1 MVRPRQCRRVGQLP
15 QATYYKPRGVPLRG
29 LEQVGL
35 EVDELEALR
44 LADLE
49 GLYQEAA
56 AERMN
61 VSRQTFGRILEA
73 AHRKVADALVNG
85 KALSIEGGA
94 IEVAGPAGPLRRC
107 DRRRGGSMHRRG
119 RCRRRGQPQGG
130 QADQKADAD
139 RPG

>member
-1 MVRPRQCRRVGQLP
+1 MPRPRQCRRVGQLP
-15 QATYYKPRGVPLRG
+15 QATYYKPRGVPLRT

-35 EVDELEALR
+35 TVDELEAIR

-56 AERMN
+56 AEQMN

-85 KALSIEGGA
+85 KALSIEGGP
-94 IEVAGPAGPLRRC
+94 IEVAGPGGPGPRGRGQG
-107 DRRRGGSMHRRG
+107 RGGPRG
-119 RCRRRGQPQGG
+119 GRGQCRRRGRG
-130 QADQKADAD
+130 
-139 RPG
+139 

>member
-15 QATYYKPRGVPLRG
+15 QATYYKPRGVPLRA

-35 EVDELEALR
+35 TVDELEAIR

-56 AERMN
+56 AEQMN

-73 AHRKVADALVNG
+73 AHKKVADALVNG
-85 KALSIEGGA
+85 KALSIEGGP
-94 IEVAGPAGPLRRC
+94 IEVVGPGASGPG
-107 DRRRGGSMHRRG
+107 RRGQGGPGRGRG
-119 RCRRRGQPQGG
+119 RCRRQG
-130 QADQKADAD
+130 
-139 RPG
+139 PS